1 MAKPIIIE
9 VADACN
15 TNVNSALDLIDNT
28 DTLLSEKALGVAIRK
43 GLNKATQPTRFRD
56 MFLEG
61 VINGYL
67 SGFGTPIANAISI
80 GVQNFT
86 APTLEAIGALTDTL
100 RVTNR
105 ARNAAGELLKPN
117 RELRDAVAMF
127 EAAMEG
133 FGADI
138 MFLKQG
144 WKSGYPL
151 DVNRSSAS
159 LARQLGVST
168 AEARKVIIKE
178 IAATK
183 AAKAFAEPDNTST
196 MDQLTKGFTAQ
207 MQKEG
212 LNPIEFEAYMDEAY
226 DYISG
231 HIPSKFGGKI
241 IRWPTRATVAIDEY
255 GKARFRRQ
263 KIAQMASVK
272 AREDEAKGLG
282 SYRDLYNQYRKDS
295 LRSVDEVKAD
305 EIEEVF
311 GRMKMDIGKVF
322 GQSDDDM
329 TPYGSIK
336 EFALRQTFQS
346 PLFGAAKAAQDIRR
360 DHAFVAYFVP
370 FIKTPWNILKE
381 GTSFVP
387 GLGYALR
394 PAYLKGA
401 VPVKMSNDELIPR
414 QILGATMFAGVGA
427 MFASGNITGSPR
439 NADEAQAWK
448 DQGIQPFSIK
458 IGDSWV
464 SYQRIEPIATVL
476 GLAADLL
483 RLTDEYVQNP
493 DLDASFLDEAA
504 KPTLVAIKAN
514 ILSKSF
520 MEGFSNILEVMSDP
534 ARYAE
539 SFGASALRP
548 LSPAVLNMIARA
560 TDPYERL
567 ATTPVEKLQQRFP
580 FLRQDLPV
588 EYGAIGGPRE
598 TNFAQAVTGFGI
610 TSGPE
615 TMLQQELADLN
626 YTKGR
631 VGDTIMR
638 VGLTTAQLG
647 EFRMMSA
654 EMLTPIL
661 DRFINSATYRNA
673 TNSRRKVL
681 LDKITGQ
688 VQNAVRRKYFAQLR
702 KQDPEVARKFY
713 NQEILK
719 RGLEEQVPLR

>member
-1 MAKPIIIE
+1 MAKPVQIKSSE
-9 VADACN
+9 AC
-15 TNVNSALDLIDNT
+15 VSGVHKALDVIDNAEFALT
-28 DTLLSEKALGVAIRK
+28 EKELTAAIRK
-43 GLNKATQPTRFRD
+43 GLNKATEPTRFKD
-56 MFLEG
+56 MFLEAI
-61 VINGYL
+61 INGYL

-86 APTLEAIGALTDTL
+86 APTLEAIGAMTDAL
-100 RVTNR
+100 RLTNR
-105 ARNAAGELLKPN
+105 LRDESGNLLKPN

-127 EAAMEG
+127 EAALEG
-133 FGADI
+133 FGADV
-138 MFLKQG
+138 MFFKQG

-151 DVNRSSAS
+151 DINRSSAS

-168 AEARKVIIKE
+168 TEARKVIIKE
-178 IAATK
+178 IAAQK
-183 AAKAFAEPDNTST
+183 AAKAFADPQNTST
-196 MDQLTKGFTAQ
+196 MEQLTKGFEKQIT
-207 MQKEG
+207 KEG
-212 LNPIEFEAYMDEAY
+212 LKPDEFEAYMDEAY

-231 HIPSKFGGKI
+231 HIPAKFGGKV

-263 KIAQMASVK
+263 KIAQMASLK
-272 AREDEAKGLG
+272 AREDEAKGIG
-282 SYRDLYNQYRKDS
+282 SYRELYNKYRKDA
-295 LRSVDEVKAD
+295 LKIVDEGKAGEMED
-305 EIEEVF
+305 VF
-311 GRMKMDIGKVF
+311 GKMKMDIGRVF
-322 GQSDDDM
+322 GQGDLDM
-329 TPYGSIK
+329 TPYSSVK

-381 GTSFVP
+381 GVSFVP
-387 GLGYALR
+387 GAGYVFR
-394 PAYLKGA
+394 PGYLKGA
-401 VPVKMSNDELIPR
+401 DPIKMSNDELLPR
-414 QILGATMFAGVGA
+414 QILGASLFAGVGA
-427 MFASGNITGSPR
+427 LYASGNVTGAPK

-476 GLAADLL
+476 GLAADLM
-483 RLTDEYVQNP
+483 RVTDEYVQNP
-493 DLDASFLDEAA
+493 DMDKSVMDEAA
-504 KPTLVAIKAN
+504 KPILVAMKSN

-534 ARYAE
+534 ARYME
-539 SFGASALRP
+539 SFAASGLRP
-548 LSPAVLNMIARA
+548 LSPAVLNMVARA
-560 TDPYERL
+560 SDPYERL
-567 ATTPVEKLQQRFP
+567 ATTPLEKLEQRFP
-580 FLRQDLPV
+580 FLRQQLPV

-598 TNFAQAVTGFGI
+598 TNFAQAITGFGI

-615 TMLQQELADLN
+615 TELQQELARLN

-638 VGLTTAQLG
+638 VGLNTEQLG
-647 EFRMMSA
+647 EFRKMSA
-654 EMLTPIL
+654 EMLTPVL

-673 TNSRRKVL
+673 TDPRRKVL
-681 LDKITGQ
+681 LEKVTNSVQSKIR
-688 VQNAVRRKYFAQLR
+688 NRYFAQLR
-702 KQDPEVARKFY
+702 RQDPEVARKFY

-719 RGLEEQVPLR
+719 RGLEEQRPLR